1 MDKGV
6 SGKLNCHICPLGA
19 QFKWSKGSF
28 KNHVDNRG
36 WVGGLKFLIFVHV
49 YYIKNVHGGRWVV
62 KNDQNYVY
70 VVIE

>member
-1 MDKGV
+1 MNLYTEVK
-6 SGKLNCHICPLGA
+6 ICSLTY
-19 QFKWSKGSF
+19 KWLWKFILKRSF

-36 WVGGLKFLIFVHV
+36 WVGGLKFAIFVHV

-62 KNDQNYVY
+62 KKEQNYVH